1 MTAENTENGISLN
14 LTIEDAK
21 ILKHLMGSI
30 VFMDIKD
37 NIINCGYANE
47 LIDMKAII
55 IETYIKLSD
64 KLGRG

>member
-1 MTAENTENGISLN
+1 
-14 LTIEDAK
+14 
-21 ILKHLMGSI
+21 MGSI

-64 KLGRG
+64 KLGRD